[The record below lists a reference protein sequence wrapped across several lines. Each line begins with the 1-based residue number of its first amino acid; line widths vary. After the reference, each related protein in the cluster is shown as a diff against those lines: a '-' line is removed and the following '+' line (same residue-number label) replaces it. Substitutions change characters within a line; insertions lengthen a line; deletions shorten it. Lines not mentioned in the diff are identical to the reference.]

1 MKKEIKYKISANAY
15 EFAKKHHHN
24 LTNIEMAVLED
35 MLKDFAISQLESL
48 QKPELSAEEMLE
60 KFAKKNMI
68 EWDQKS
74 FKRTHRLLHISIIQ
88 AINEALNLHNISQ
101 VNRIV
106 CPNCGDHGWIYN
118 EDATSR
124 KTCPCHY

>member
-1 MKKEIKYKISANAY
+1 MKELIEEEMRFLNEIINESRSGLLDSASLRLKC
-15 EFAKKHHHN
+15 AKR
-24 LTNIEMAVLED
+24 
-35 MLKDFAISQLESL
+35 LKSL
-48 QKPELSAEEMLE
+48 QKAKQQPELSAEEILE
-60 KFAKKNMI
+60 KSAKKNMI
-68 EWDQKS
+68 EWNQKS